1 MTSVLPK
8 KRSAQQNPHN
18 TATILHDLSNKGRV
32 ISGRALS
39 NSKRKPSSG
48 RHVSRGEM
56 FVGRSDDA
64 ANSSFGEDAIHF
76 HENKS
81 TIMSNFEEWIKLSTD
96 NKITLKNSWLFAL
109 IDYFHDLN
117 VIKDGENINFQRAS
131 ATLDGCVKIYL
142 SRVESAASETG
153 KLLSGL
159 ATKKGQLELEAA
171 SGDENDSEQED
182 GDGGA
187 EKKKERRINRI
198 VESTLVP
205 FESIQIQKLDQEL
218 AIDPLFKKALADFD
232 EGGAKSLLLNTL
244 NIDSTGRVVFD
255 ATTNS
260 TTNVSGKLTDK
271 EPETDIVHN
280 GATPMSIDE
289 AVVDVSKLQNILFG
303 NGQDLNS
310 LSLCP
315 SIKELKEVLS
325 DVNKAKSVLGD
336 VNNRFMADSQLEN
349 EAGVVETPA
358 AYPDL
363 EDDVDLDLNMGA
375 DYDFDQDDECNDNG
389 NDAIN
394 AADTTLTHAL
404 DLGNLSLDEGVTT
417 EKVMD
422 QDLMAYFDDKMKTN
436 WRGPEHWRISMLKEV
451 RRQDEPRVSKGSTP
465 QAEGAPKRKKK
476 ESVAIDFFA
485 EDDNH
490 DFIEDMF
497 VKPRNQYLISK
508 KPDERK
514 SNDLHILPDDLQFNS
529 QRLVNLFIKPTK
541 TIVTFS
547 RKKKMVGTDLET
559 VNDEGNRTYTDERFF
574 AEKYVEREK
583 EREEEERQ
591 EKLAVSFHM
600 AEMDDYDNDNFGGI
614 DFNDALGD
622 ANVSLVHEED
632 KKEDSGSQLVA
643 RKARPEY
650 VNFSRVAKRV
660 DVKLL
665 KDNLWKTIKTED
677 DEKEKQKEND
687 AAITEGETPIAPVR
701 EKHFKEI
708 VGSIGS
714 MYRPE
719 EKKDLSTSFCFICL
733 LHLANEHGL
742 SIEANEKH
750 DDLFITGF

>member
-1 MTSVLPK
+1 
-8 KRSAQQNPHN
+8 
-18 TATILHDLSNKGRV
+18 
-32 ISGRALS
+32 
-39 NSKRKPSSG
+39 
-48 RHVSRGEM
+48 M
-56 FVGRSDDA
+56 FIARNDDA

-159 ATKKGQLELEAA
+159 ATKKGQLEMEAN
-171 SGDENDSEQED
+171 SDNENDSEQEGD
-182 GDGGA
+182 DGGA

-205 FESIQIQKLDQEL
+205 FDSIKIQKLDQEL

-260 TTNVSGKLTDK
+260 TTNTSSKTTEK
-271 EPETDIVHN
+271 ESDDQTTHN
-280 GATPMSIDE
+280 GATPMVIDN
-289 AVVDVSKLQNILFG
+289 ADVDVSKLKSMLFD
-303 NGQDLNS
+303 NGQDLSN

-336 VNNRFMADSQLEN
+336 VNNRFMADLQLER
-349 EAGVVETPA
+349 ESIAETPA
-358 AYPDL
+358 IFPDL
-363 EDDVDLDLNMGA
+363 DDDVDLDLNMGA
-375 DYDFDQDDECNDNG
+375 DYYLDQENDQDDENNNG
-389 NDAIN
+389 NVAAT
-394 AADTTLTHAL
+394 AADTTMTRAL
-404 DLGNLSLDEGVTT
+404 DLANLSLDEGFTK

-436 WRGPEHWRISMLKEV
+436 WRGPEHWRISMLKEA
-451 RRQDEPRVSKGSTP
+451 RNPDEARNSKVSTP
-465 QAEGAPKRKKK
+465 VAEGATSRKKK
-476 ESVAIDFFA
+476 ESAAIDFFA
-485 EDDNH
+485 EDDDH

-497 VKPRNQYLISK
+497 VKPRNQFLISK

-514 SNDLHILPDDLQFNS
+514 STDFHILPDDLQFNS
-529 QRLVNLFIKPTK
+529 QRLVNLFIKPSK

-547 RKKKMVGTDLET
+547 RKKKLAET
-559 VNDEGNRTYTDERFF
+559 IDHEGNRTYTDERFF

-622 ANVSLVHEED
+622 AEVSIAQEED
-632 KKEDSGSQLVA
+632 KKEGSGSQIVT

-665 KDNLWKTIKTED
+665 KDNLWKTIKK
-677 DEKEKQKEND
+677 DEESST
-687 AAITEGETPIAPVR
+687 ATPEGESQEKAVAHPR
-701 EKHFKEI
+701 EKNFKEV
-708 VGSIGS
+708 VGSIGGL
-714 MYRPE
+714 YRPE

-742 SIEANEKH
+742 SIEANELH
-750 DDLFITGF
+750 DDLYITGY